1 MAREVNRSLIAYY
14 VHGHESPGQSME
26 STLDYESFFSRL
38 AEPLDDSEP
47 FKLRGRTVTIAGV
60 RKVGSATAFLFVSG
74 DETASQLSLDLAT
87 SQTTSVQPRRGQLF
101 VESRWVVVDPTRRT
115 CILEN
120 KRPTVSMD
128 EITRYLEHFGQST
141 LGLQNLEISLN
152 RVPDATFTET
162 IERFT
167 RIREASV
174 VLSRP
179 NPSWLEDSSDLVGE
193 VGESGASQIE
203 IAAKAS
209 RGASLSKHEGIV
221 RVIASSARNRISNM
235 VNAVVFGNIPE
246 MPGEQRVS
254 LEKNTVRS
262 MVRVD
267 PTDSPLE
274 QLQSMAG
281 AFEEMFALTDDAP
294 E

>member
-1 MAREVNRSLIAYY
+1 MPRKVNRSLIAYY
-14 VHGHESPGQSME
+14 VHGHEAPGQE
-26 STLDYESFFSRL
+26 EERTLDYSRFFSRL
-38 AEPLDDSEP
+38 AQPIEGVEP
-47 FKLRGRTVTIAGV
+47 FKLRGRTVTIAGT
-60 RKVGSATAFLFVSG
+60 RSIGSATAFLFVSG
-74 DETASQLSLDLAT
+74 DETASQLSLNVAT
-87 SQTTSVQPRRGQLF
+87 SETTSVAPREGELF
-101 VESRWVVVDPTRRT
+101 VESRWMVVDPERRI

-128 EITRYLEHFGQST
+128 EITRYLEDFGRTQ
-141 LGLQNLEISLN
+141 LGLRDLEISLN

-174 VLSRP
+174 TLSRP

-221 RVIASSARNRISNM
+221 RVIASSARSRISNM
-235 VNAVVFGNIPE
+235 ANAVVFGNIPE
-246 MPGEQRVS
+246 MPGERRVS
-254 LEKNTVRS
+254 LENNTVRS
-262 MVRVD
+262 MVSVD
-267 PTDSPLE
+267 PGDSPVGQLE
-274 QLQSMAG
+274 SMSSV
-281 AFEEMFALTDDAP
+281 FDEMFAQTDEAP